1 MNQDNRAA
9 DGGAPI
15 LTSRSP
21 ESPAGTEPVENQS
34 QGPTLFLKCLKSR
47 SPTADRGPGRT
58 AWDPFKVCPS
68 CRDPLGAGRPPR
80 DHSAAG
86 STSVLAQGEP
96 CGVYTLSCAKGLRC
110 VPRCG
115 EHSPLQALLQGR
127 GLCAKHSRTSPTER
141 PHPTGPHPS
150 HSGDIEK
157 APCRKLLNSVLRG
170 LELTIFQSDRDI
182 YIPNCDTR
190 GFYRKKAGNQ
200 VNFCESSIHTMMMMM
215 KMREDDEYV

>member
-1 MNQDNRAA
+1 MPLLPKLTTIVLLLFAHSESWTLANR
-9 DGGAPI
+9 
-15 LTSRSP
+15 L
-21 ESPAGTEPVENQS
+21 
-34 QGPTLFLKCLKSR
+34 GPYK
-47 SPTADRGPGRT
+47 G
-58 AWDPFKVCPS
+58 CPS
-68 CRDPLGAGRPPR
+68 CREHLGAGRATR
-80 DHSAAG
+80 DHIGQAG

-110 VPRCG
+110 TPPPQ

-127 GLCAKHSRTSPTER
+127 GFCTKHSRTNPTER
-141 PHPTGPHPS
+141 PRPTGPHPS

-190 GFYRKKAGNQ
+190 GFYRQKQ
-200 VNFCESSIHTMMMMM
+200 CRSSKGMQRGHCWCVDELGTSLPS
-215 KMREDDEYV
+215 RARDDGTLPCDGE